1 MTFAIRTS
9 WAIVK
14 MNIVTAKIA
23 FIFTFLSAVQMYD
36 FHVFTVVY
44 SPLQGF
50 IWNQN
55 NDQLPVD
62 LLVQLAERCSS
73 IAEVMGSNP
82 Y

>member
-62 LLVQLAERCSS
+62 LLVQLAERCSG

>member
-36 FHVFTVVY
+36 FHIFTVVY

-62 LLVQLAERCSS
+62 LLVQLAERCSG
-73 IAEVMGSNP
+73 IAEVMGSNL

>member
-36 FHVFTVVY
+36 FHIFTVVY

-62 LLVQLAERCSS
+62 LLVQLAERWSG
-73 IAEVMGSNP
+73 IAEVMGSNL

>member
-36 FHVFTVVY
+36 FHIFTVVY

-62 LLVQLAERCSS
+62 LLVQLAERCSG
-73 IAEVMGSNP
+73 IAEVMGSNS